1 MTPNDPEIVD
11 VYRALADPTRRAIL
25 DLLRSGNQPVGA
37 IARSFRISRPAISK
51 HLSVLREANLVIET
65 KEGRQRICELN
76 GTPLNEVNNWLSRY
90 EQFWK
95 SNLQS
100 LKKHVETREKVVD
113 PHDLK
118 RGVVK

>member
-1 MTPNDPEIVD
+1 MIANDAEIID

-37 IARSFRISRPAISK
+37 IARSFRISRPAVSK

-76 GTPLNEVNNWLSRY
+76 GMPLNEVNNWLSRY

-100 LKKHVETREKVVD
+100 LKKHVEARRKAVD
-113 PHDLK
+113 PRALK

>member
-1 MTPNDPEIVD
+1 MTLNEPEILD

-25 DLLRSGNQPVGA
+25 DMLRSGNQPVGS

-76 GTPLNEVNNWLSRY
+76 GRPLNEVNNWLSRY
-90 EQFWK
+90 ERFWGK
-95 SNLQS
+95 NLQS
-100 LKKHVETREKVVD
+100 LKKHVETREKAVD
-113 PHDLK
+113 PHALK